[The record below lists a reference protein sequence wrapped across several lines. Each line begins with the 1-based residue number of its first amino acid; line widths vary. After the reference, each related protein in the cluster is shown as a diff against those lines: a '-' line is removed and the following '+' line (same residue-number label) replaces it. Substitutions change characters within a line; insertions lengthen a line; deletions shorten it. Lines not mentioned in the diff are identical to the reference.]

1 MYLIVGKQLYF
12 LVFVQYNIVLFSRG
26 ILLRFRDSKAKAK
39 SYIFLPFN
47 FRQIIKRIDRILT
60 NQWWIKGVK
69 ADFTGLNAS

>member
-12 LVFVQYNIVLFSRG
+12 LVFVQYNFVLFSRG
-26 ILLRFRDSKAKAK
+26 ILLRFRDSEAK